1 MISQKLI
8 HLIETHSKELSQSW
22 LKEIRRDPETPTY
35 HTFPEAKLTE
45 RVDRV
50 YSRLGRFIECEANR
64 EEIERTFTTLGM
76 ERRQEGFR
84 LSEVLRALMLTK
96 KQLWNFTLDHGFF
109 DSVVELYQ
117 TLELYNSVV
126 VFFDR
131 AILYT
136 ARGYEEESARVTRA

>member
-8 HLIETHSKELSQSW
+8 HLIETHARELSQSW
-22 LKEIRRDPETPTY
+22 LKEVRRDPETPTY
-35 HTFPEAKLTE
+35 HAFPEAKLTE

-50 YSRLGRFIECEANR
+50 YSHLGRFIECEANR
-64 EEIERTFTTLGM
+64 EEIERTYTTLGI
-76 ERRQEGFR
+76 ERHREGFR

-96 KQLWNFTLDHGFF
+96 KQLWLFMLDHGFF

-131 AILYT
+131 AVFFT
-136 ARGYEEESARVTRA
+136 ARGYEEESTRA